1 MILGEMNLSVLFATK
16 SKNIKF
22 EPISAYPQ
30 SSRDY
35 AFIIDDSINYI
46 DIKNEVK
53 KCSSLIK
60 EVSVFDIYKGK
71 NLAQNEKSIALT
83 VVFESNDHT
92 LKDNEIDE
100 VHNKIVETLN
110 KKFNVS
116 LRS

>member
-1 MILGEMNLSVLFATK
+1 MKA
-16 SKNIKF
+16 
-22 EPISAYPQ
+22 
-30 SSRDY
+30 
-35 AFIIDDSINYI
+35 
-46 DIKNEVK
+46 
-53 KCSSLIK
+53 LI
-60 EVSVFDIYKGK
+60 FDIYKGK
-71 NLAQNEKSIALT
+71 NLTQNEKSIALT